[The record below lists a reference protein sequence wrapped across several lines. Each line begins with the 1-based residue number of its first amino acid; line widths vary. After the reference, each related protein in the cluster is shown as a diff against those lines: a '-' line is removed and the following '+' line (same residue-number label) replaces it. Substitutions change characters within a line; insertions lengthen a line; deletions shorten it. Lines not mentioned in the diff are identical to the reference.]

1 MFNVSKLR
9 GRIVEV
15 FGTVG
20 AFAEAAGS
28 SRVYVSM
35 YLNHKTVLNQET
47 IIKWANLLGI
57 AEEEIP
63 AYFFTLEVDETQ
75 HEEALV

>member
-9 GRIVEV
+9 GRMIEV

-20 AFAEAAGS
+20 AFAEAAGC
-28 SRVYVSM
+28 SRMYVSM

-47 IIKWANLLGI
+47 IIKWSNLLGI
-57 AEEEIP
+57 TEENIP
-63 AYFFTLEVDETQ
+63 AYFFAIEVDETQ
-75 HEEALV
+75 PEEVTG